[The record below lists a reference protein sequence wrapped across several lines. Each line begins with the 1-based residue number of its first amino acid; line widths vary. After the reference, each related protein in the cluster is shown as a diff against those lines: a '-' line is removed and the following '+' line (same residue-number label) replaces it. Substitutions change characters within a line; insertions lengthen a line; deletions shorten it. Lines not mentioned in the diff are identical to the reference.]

1 MPTFREYKS
10 TRPNREMY
18 DTISF
23 SHISFGTIYL
33 VADQQ
38 KVMVFE
44 GQEYQPVRMEV
55 VSSQQSD
62 TPVITATVKFSRL
75 AQDFKQKL
83 KLWRGASRVSPITC
97 TYKRYDSIDTN
108 TPLKPWTLYVS
119 SVSMDDTD
127 VTVSVTI
134 KNPMNNNIALLY
146 NVDEF
151 PGLINV

>member
-1 MPTFREYKS
+1 
-10 TRPNREMY
+10 MY

-23 SHISFGTIYL
+23 SHTSFGNIYL

-44 GQEYQPVRMEV
+44 GREYQPVRMDV
-55 VSSQQSD
+55 VQSQQSD

-83 KLWRGASRVSPITC
+83 KLWRGSSRVSPITC
-97 TYKRYDSIDTN
+97 TYKRYDAIDPN
-108 TPLKPWTLYVS
+108 TPLKPWMLYVS

-134 KNPMNNNIALLY
+134 KNPMNNNISVIYTA
-146 NVDEF
+146 DEF
-151 PGLINV
+151 PGLVNA

>member
-1 MPTFREYKS
+1 M
-10 TRPNREMY
+10 M
-18 DTISF
+18 I
-23 SHISFGTIYL
+23 
-33 VADQQ
+33 
-38 KVMVFE
+38 FE
-44 GQEYQPVRMEV
+44 GQEFQPGRMEV
-55 VSSQQSD
+55 AQSQQSN
-62 TPVITATVKFSRL
+62 TPVINATVKFSRL

-97 TYKRYDSIDTN
+97 TYKRYDSLDPN

-119 SVSMDDTD
+119 SVAMDDAD

-134 KNPMNNNIALLY
+134 KNPMNNNIAILY

>member
-10 TRPNREMY
+10 TRPSRAMY

>member
-10 TRPNREMY
+10 TRPSRAMY
-18 DTISF
+18 DTITF
-23 SHISFGTIYL
+23 SHPSFGAIYL

-38 KVMVFE
+38 NVMVFE
-44 GQEYQPVRMEV
+44 GQEYYPVRMEV
-55 VSSQQSD
+55 VQSQQSD

-83 KLWRGASRVSPITC
+83 KLWRGSSRVSPITC
-97 TYKRYDSIDTN
+97 TYKRYDSIDMN

-119 SVSMDDTD
+119 SVSMDDAD

-146 NVDEF
+146 NVDDF